1 MFGMDAAYREYAVMV
16 YKFLLSLCYEEEL
29 AEELTQETF
38 YQAVRSVDRYDG
50 SCKVSTWLCQIA
62 KHLWYREIERR
73 KDELKKDVKPLKK
86 LKRVTR
92 QMIAGTVLFC
102 IVVIGITLGAYET
115 YYGEVVQPD
124 SEDVKITCEKID
136 PFVRI
141 GFELQEE
148 GVYLEAMVN
157 EENEKTHICLVER
170 RIRPFEKEERITNN
184 AYYEY
189 IYVSADHGIKEAS
202 DKETVEVEFKDTT
215 KTVKIT
221 DLYTEKEI
229 QNLK

>member
-1 MFGMDAAYREYAVMV
+1 MFDMDAAYREYAVMV

-102 IVVIGITLGAYET
+102 IVVIGIALGAYET
-115 YYGEVVQPD
+115 YYGEVVQPN

-136 PFVRI
+136 PVVRI
-141 GFELQEE
+141 GFEPQKE
-148 GVYLEAMVN
+148 GVYLEAMVK
-157 EENEKTHICLVER
+157 EESEKTHIRLVER

-189 IYVSADHGIKEAS
+189 IYVSADHGIKEPS
-202 DKETVEVEFKDTT
+202 DKETLEVEFKDKT

-221 DLYTEKEI
+221 DLYTEEI

>member
-1 MFGMDAAYREYAVMV
+1 MDAAYREYAVMV

-62 KHLWYREIERR
+62 KHLWYREMERR

-102 IVVIGITLGAYET
+102 IVVIGIALGAHET
-115 YYGEVVQPD
+115 YYGEGVQPN

-136 PFVRI
+136 PVVRI
-141 GFELQEE
+141 GFEPQKE

-157 EENEKTHICLVER
+157 EENEKTHIRLVER
-170 RIRPFEKEERITNN
+170 RIRPFEKKERITNN

-189 IYVSADHGIKEAS
+189 IYVSADHGIKEPS
-202 DKETVEVEFKDTT
+202 DKETLEVEFKDKT

-221 DLYTEKEI
+221 DLYTEEI

>member
-1 MFGMDAAYREYAVMV
+1 MLDMDEAYREYAQMV
-16 YKFLLSLCYEEEL
+16 YKFLLSLCYEEEM

-38 YQAVRSVDRYDG
+38 YQAVRTSKKYDG

-136 PFVRI
+136 PFVLSLI
-141 GFELQEE
+141 
-148 GVYLEAMVN
+148 
-157 EENEKTHICLVER
+157 HI
-170 RIRPFEKEERITNN
+170 
-184 AYYEY
+184 
-189 IYVSADHGIKEAS
+189 
-202 DKETVEVEFKDTT
+202 
-215 KTVKIT
+215 
-221 DLYTEKEI
+221 
-229 QNLK
+229 

>member
-1 MFGMDAAYREYAVMV
+1 MFDMDAAYREYAVMV

-62 KHLWYREIERR
+62 KHLWYWEIERR

-170 RIRPFEKEERITNN
+170 RIRPFEKEARITNN

-189 IYVSADHGIKEAS
+189 IYVSADPGIKEGC
-202 DKETVEVEFKDTT
+202 D
-215 KTVKIT
+215 
-221 DLYTEKEI
+221 
-229 QNLK
+229 

>member
-1 MFGMDAAYREYAVMV
+1 MFDMDAVYREYAVMV

-92 QMIAGTVLFC
+92 QMIAATVLFC
-102 IVVIGITLGAYET
+102 IVVIGIALGAYET
-115 YYGEVVQPD
+115 YYGEVVQPN
-124 SEDVKITCEKID
+124 SEDVKIACEKID
-136 PFVRI
+136 PVVRI
-141 GFELQEE
+141 GFE
-148 GVYLEAMVN
+148 
-157 EENEKTHICLVER
+157 
-170 RIRPFEKEERITNN
+170 P
-184 AYYEY
+184 
-189 IYVSADHGIKEAS
+189 
-202 DKETVEVEFKDTT
+202 
-215 KTVKIT
+215 
-221 DLYTEKEI
+221 
-229 QNLK
+229 